1 MQRMRYYLALG
12 TNDGDKE
19 NNIKRAIDALK
30 SLGEIKKVS
39 SFHTTKPWGYKEQ
52 EDFLNAAIEIESNLE
67 PEDMLHAI
75 KEIEQK
81 LGRKRTFRWGPRII
95 DIDILLCF
103 DGEKEICYE
112 DEQLT
117 IPHRNLCDRDF
128 YLLCLKDLGVTRVCG
143 KDIDDLLSDLG

>member
-1 MQRMRYYLALG
+1 MQKMRYYLALG

-30 SLGEIKKVS
+30 SLGEIKKAS
-39 SFHTTKPWGYKEQ
+39 SFHTTKPWGYEEQ

-67 PEDMLHAI
+67 PEDMLRAI
-75 KEIEQK
+75 KGIEQK

-103 DGEKEICYE
+103 DGEKEIHYE
-112 DEQLT
+112 DEELT

>member
-1 MQRMRYYLALG
+1 MQKMRYYLALG

-39 SFHTTKPWGYKEQ
+39 RFHTTKPWGYEEQ

-103 DGEKEICYE
+103 DGEKEVHYD

-143 KDIDDLLSDLG
+143 KDIDDLLGELG